1 MAPAAGVVPLAGAL
15 PGVDVVLLVNLVV
28 LVVAIGLVW
37 AWMTGRLPPGAN
49 QSGTGTV
56 EGAEESSEEATDG
69 SATDGSATDEG
80 APAGDGT
87 ADAAAEWRAEAAAL
101 AREVQ
106 AVAETDDAYTDADR
120 LARQLVPLSAELKGH
135 ARVAPPAVDSAT
147 VEQVFA
153 LGSDCYEIGME
164 HSPGRAARTG
174 EFLEVRLVGLRSD
187 AAGLE
192 ASLTSE

>member
-1 MAPAAGVVPLAGAL
+1 MAPAGGVVPLAGPL
-15 PGVDVVLLVNLVV
+15 PGVDIVLLVNLVV
-28 LVVAIGLVW
+28 LIVAIGLVW
-37 AWMTGRLPPGAN
+37 AWMTGRLPPGAH

-56 EGAEESSEEATDG
+56 EGAEVSPEEVPDG
-69 SATDGSATDEG
+69 SATEED
-80 APAGDGT
+80 APPRDGT
-87 ADAAAEWRAEAAAL
+87 ADAAAEWRAEAASL

-174 EFLEVRLVGLRSD
+174 EFLEVRLVGLRAD

-192 ASLTSE
+192 TSLSPG